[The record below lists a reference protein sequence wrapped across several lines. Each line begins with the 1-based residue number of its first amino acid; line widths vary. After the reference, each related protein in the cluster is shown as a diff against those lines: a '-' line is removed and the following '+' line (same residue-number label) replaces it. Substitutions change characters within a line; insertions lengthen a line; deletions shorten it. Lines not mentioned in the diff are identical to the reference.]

1 MPGNWG
7 NLDCPGCGHAH
18 PPPERASTDCEEVI
32 ADLICPEC
40 GFGWEQRVALWS
52 YYEIPEELP
61 AHDQD
66 R

>member
-7 NLDCPGCGHAH
+7 NLDCPNCGYTH
-18 PPPERASTDCEEVI
+18 PPPESAATECDAVV

-40 GFGWEQRVALWS
+40 HRGWEVRVELWR
-52 YYEIPEELP
+52 YYGIQEELP
-61 AHDQD
+61 SREED